1 MASFLITKKKKIT
14 LNKKL
19 LYKNLHLSLIYVKF
33 LFVISTNIYFFNI
46 NLRNIINIRIIFKF
60 MQNTLT

>member
-1 MASFLITKKKKIT
+1 MASFLITKKKIT

-19 LYKNLHLSLIYVKF
+19 LYKDLHLSLIYVKF

>member
-1 MASFLITKKKKIT
+1 MTSFLITKKKIT

-19 LYKNLHLSLIYVKF
+19 LYKDLHLSLIYVKF

>member
-1 MASFLITKKKKIT
+1 MASFLITKKKIT

-19 LYKNLHLSLIYVKF
+19 LYKDLHLSLIYVKF

-60 MQNTLT
+60 MQNTFT